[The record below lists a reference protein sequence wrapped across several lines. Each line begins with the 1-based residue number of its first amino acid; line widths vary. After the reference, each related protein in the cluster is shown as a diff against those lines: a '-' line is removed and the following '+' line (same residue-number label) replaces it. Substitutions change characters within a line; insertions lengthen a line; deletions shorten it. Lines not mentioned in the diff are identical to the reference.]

1 MTPRYAATAG
11 EARSGTSTS
20 ETMSERHNQSE
31 MKQTE
36 REVKRRLR
44 DLARDMESAQ
54 GTATLP
60 QLLDEIRT
68 ARSELTYVKTLVEDE
83 IEESRD

>member
-1 MTPRYAATAG
+1 
-11 EARSGTSTS
+11 
-20 ETMSERHNQSE
+20 MSERHNQSE

-44 DLARDMESAQ
+44 DLARDLESAQ

-83 IEESRD
+83 IEA